1 MACIVRGMPTTRPIA
16 RPTPR
21 LARRAL
27 LGLAAAF
34 LVAACGGTAATSPA
48 STGTPAATATPA
60 PATTTPAESATPAA
74 SKGPATASLGIVGTA
89 GLTGPI
95 TAQTITCNRPALTGG
110 PEIFFIG
117 QAGANGPSIIIFLQA
132 ATMQVRVG
140 TGSASTL
147 RLRQFTGTGV
157 KDFNAATG
165 AQVDSPLT
173 ETTDAATATGDLG
186 ALSSIS
192 GTIDCGDETAGT
204 ADLTVTG
211 STPFGQLSG
220 TPLTSVDVTCTSTAS
235 GLFVGAVGLSTAGTT
250 PVLVFVTASSG
261 SLQVSV
267 ETSSAGSFYSGTEPG
282 LATLTANG
290 AHIAADISVSVAAGA
305 TPSTQTV
312 HVAGDDTCGI
322 SS

>member
-1 MACIVRGMPTTRPIA
+1 MVRGMPTTRTLPRTIHRLGRGAVIA
-16 RPTPR
+16 V
-21 LARRAL
+21 AVL
-27 LGLAAAF
+27 LS
-34 LVAACGGTAATSPA
+34 VAACGGTAATSPA
-48 STGTPAATATPA
+48 ATGTPAATATPA
-60 PATTTPAESATPAA
+60 AATPTAAASPTPVA
-74 SKGPATASLGIVGTA
+74 SKGPASAALGIVGTA

-117 QAGANGPSIIIFLQA
+117 QAGTNGPGIVIFLQA
-132 ATMQVRVG
+132 ATMQVRVA
-140 TGSASTL
+140 TGAAATL

-157 KDFNAATG
+157 TDFNAATG
-165 AQVDSPLT
+165 AELDSPLT
-173 ETTDAATATGDLG
+173 ETTAPGSATGDLG
-186 ALSSIS
+186 ALSSIK

-204 ADLTVTG
+204 ANIVVSGT
-211 STPFGQLSG
+211 TPFGQLVG

-250 PVLVFVTASSG
+250 PVLVFVTASTG
-261 SLQVSV
+261 MLQVSI
-267 ETSSAGSFYSGTEPG
+267 ETASVGSFYSGTGAG

-290 AHIAADISVSVAAGA
+290 AHIAGDVPVSVAAGA

-322 SS
+322 GT

>member
-1 MACIVRGMPTTRPIA
+1 MVRGMPTTRSTTRRIHPVG
-16 RPTPR
+16 RPTLIGLVAV
-21 LARRAL
+21 LA
-27 LGLAAAF
+27 
-34 LVAACGGTAATSPA
+34 VAACGGTAATSPA
-48 STGTPAATATPA
+48 ATPTPAATATVGA
-60 PATTTPAESATPAA
+60 ATPTAASATPVA
-74 SKGPATASLGIVGTA
+74 SKGPASASLGIVGTA

-211 STPFGQLSG
+211 STPFGQLAG
-220 TPLTSVDVTCTSTAS
+220 TPLTSVDVTCTSTAT

-250 PVLVFVTASSG
+250 PVLVFVTASDST
-261 SLQVSV
+261 LQVSV
-267 ETSSAGSFYSGTEPG
+267 ETSSAGSFYSGTGPG
-282 LATLTANG
+282 LATVTGNS
-290 AHIAADISVSVAAGA
+290 AHIAGDISMSVAAGA

-312 HVAGDDTCGI
+312 HVAGDDTCGV
-322 SS
+322 ST